1 MDISRLAQRQANSL
15 PGFQLV
21 SYYSCGIPFYKLLL
35 NVTIQKEKKI
45 GLIEE
50 FCLKLIQAGI
60 KGTEEISS
68 FLGISSNLVEEAFL
82 ELSSND
88 LINIIT
94 APKLNILLTSKGVE
108 CLETAN
114 IIVPEV
120 ITQHMYQDGLTGELY
135 SLFRGLYTGKDVRN
149 YQLHTV
155 KADVGTPSLTNISFN
170 EVAKQYKKQAG
181 EINLGQLISL
191 NEIERHYIEYRPV
204 SVLIFQNEETSQW
217 DIQIFDGAERLSE
230 YESIIMRM
238 ENEGIKQIKSD
249 LKQLPFEIDLNNKIV
264 NIPEKIMENALKN
277 VKESQKKHSHEVM
290 LTKQLENEKYILENI
305 DDLSIEDKYSKTC
318 KIAEL
323 EEQIEALQK
332 SKDVKEKMLNT
343 YDHRPLLEDALDTAE
358 RYVVIISPWI
368 KFSGF
373 DYDLEN
379 KIKKALS
386 RNVRVII
393 GYGID
398 KKTEHDKN
406 SLSRLLRIKNGK
418 MGSNLT
424 LVDLS
429 NTHEKVLLVDSKY
442 VVITSFN
449 WLSFKGDPSREFRQ
463 ETGVYT
469 ESNQIIN
476 QTIISLE
483 QRLGVKIEVEKT

>member
-1 MDISRLAQRQANSL
+1 
-15 PGFQLV
+15 
-21 SYYSCGIPFYKLLL
+21 
-35 NVTIQKEKKI
+35 
-45 GLIEE
+45 
-50 FCLKLIQAGI
+50 
-60 KGTEEISS
+60 
-68 FLGISSNLVEEAFL
+68 
-82 ELSSND
+82 
-88 LINIIT
+88 
-94 APKLNILLTSKGVE
+94 
-108 CLETAN
+108 
-114 IIVPEV
+114 
-120 ITQHMYQDGLTGELY
+120 
-135 SLFRGLYTGKDVRN
+135 
-149 YQLHTV
+149 
-155 KADVGTPSLTNISFN
+155 
-170 EVAKQYKKQAG
+170 
-181 EINLGQLISL
+181 
-191 NEIERHYIEYRPV
+191 
-204 SVLIFQNEETSQW
+204 
-217 DIQIFDGAERLSE
+217 
-230 YESIIMRM
+230 MRM

-277 VKESQKKHSHEVM
+277 VKESQKQHSHEVM

-483 QRLGVKIEVEKT
+483 QRLGVKIEAERD